1 MENAV
6 DALKMAAGVLVFV
19 LALSISIN
27 AFGQV
32 RVVATEILSYSDS
45 EYNTDYISGG
55 DTTRT
60 VNLETIIPTMYKAYA
75 ENNKIVFSESLVGSE
90 GLYKIKESLSSTESI
105 PIFTFD
111 LNEGNTNLA
120 NRTVAME
127 FIKGILYGKSA
138 ISDETKNILANNRIY
153 LNNTGIYDKIKGRK
167 VTEKIGL
174 YYQGSENEDEVF
186 DVHNVDITKIRR
198 VISYSI

>member
-6 DALKMAAGVLVFV
+6 DALYMAVAVLIFV

-27 AFGQV
+27 AFGEV
-32 RVVATEILSYSDS
+32 RVAANQILSYKDS

-60 VNLETIIPTMYKAYA
+60 VNLETIIPTLYKAYA
-75 ENNKIVFSESLVGSE
+75 ENNKVVFSESLIGSE
-90 GLYKIKESLSSTESI
+90 GLYQIRQSLTSAEMT

-111 LNEGNTNLA
+111 LNDGNTNLA

-127 FIKGILYGKSA
+127 FIKGILYGKNA
-138 ISDETKNILANNRIY
+138 IDDEI
-153 LNNTGIYDKIKGRK
+153 
-167 VTEKIGL
+167 E
-174 YYQGSENEDEVF
+174 F
-186 DVHNVDITKIRR
+186 
-198 VISYSI
+198 

>member
-32 RVVATEILSYSDS
+32 RVVATEILSYNDS

-60 VNLETIIPTMYKAYA
+60 VNLETIVPTIYKAYA

-127 FIKGILYGKSA
+127 FIKGILYGESA
-138 ISDETKNILANNRIY
+138 ISEETKNILANNRI
-153 LNNTGIYDKIKGRK
+153 
-167 VTEKIGL
+167 
-174 YYQGSENEDEVF
+174 
-186 DVHNVDITKIRR
+186 
-198 VISYSI
+198 

>member
-6 DALKMAAGVLVFV
+6 DALYMAAAVLIFV

-27 AFGQV
+27 AFGEV
-32 RVVATEILSYSDS
+32 RVAANQILSYKDS

-60 VNLETIIPTMYKAYA
+60 VNLETIVPTLYKAYA
-75 ENNKIVFSESLVGSE
+75 ENNKVVFSESLIGSE
-90 GLYKIKESLSSTESI
+90 GLYQIRQSLNSAEIT

-111 LNEGNTNLA
+111 LNDGNTNLA

-127 FIKGILYGKSA
+127 FIKGILYGKNA
-138 ISDETKNILANNRIY
+138 IDDEIENILENNRIY
-153 LNNTGIYDKIKGRK
+153 LNNTGIYDKIKDRRI
-167 VTEKIGL
+167 TEKIGL
-174 YYQGSENEDEVF
+174 YYQGAENEDEVF
-186 DVHNVDITKIRR
+186 DVDNVDVTKIKR
-198 VISYSI
+198 VISYS